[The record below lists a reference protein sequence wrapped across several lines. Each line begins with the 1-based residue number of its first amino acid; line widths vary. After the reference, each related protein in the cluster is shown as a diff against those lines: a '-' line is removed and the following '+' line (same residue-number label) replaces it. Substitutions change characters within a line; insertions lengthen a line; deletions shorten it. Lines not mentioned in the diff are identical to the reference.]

1 MMMITY
7 GNVEL
12 KVVGEWEEVEIL
24 VKFEDVY
31 SAARTTGV
39 ENDGVVV
46 VIIIIGIRDDEN
58 VVVNVAV
65 LLQWSRTWTQ
75 GDN

>member
-46 VIIIIGIRDDEN
+46 VNIIN
-58 VVVNVAV
+58 
-65 LLQWSRTWTQ
+65 
-75 GDN
+75 